1 MPRKIVLVS
10 GSVAAGKT
18 TLVEHLRRDFGVHVI
33 KTKDL
38 IRQMAAKKLGR
49 ELEAERRA
57 MQQFGDRLD
66 RETKGQWVR
75 DAVRRTLS
83 QLGPNEQEAVA
94 VVDAVRIPLQ
104 IRRIRESYGHLVV
117 HIHLRAPQDVLE
129 ARYKHRNSGLK
140 ELASL
145 SALATNRTEAR
156 INKLEQTADIV
167 IDTQRS
173 SRDDVLVRAA
183 AALGLHSREYERSVD
198 VVVGGQFGSEGK
210 GHIAS
215 YLAGEYQV
223 LVRVGG
229 PNAGHQVFAK
239 PSPYTHHQLPSGTLR
254 NPLAKLVIAPGAVIN
269 PDSLMEEIAE
279 CKVDSERLFIDP
291 QAMIVTAADIRNE
304 NGLKDRISSTG
315 QGVGFATARRITDR
329 GKRSM
334 KLAGDIRVLD
344 PYTRRSA
351 WHVLENA
358 YSRGDKILLEG
369 TQGTG
374 LSLYHGEYPYVTSRD
389 TTIGGCL
396 SEAGISPGR
405 VRKVVMVCRTYP
417 IRVQNPPDG
426 TSGGLSQE
434 ISWEVVS
441 QRSKVPLEQLIKTE
455 KTSTTRRDRRVS
467 EFDWVQ
473 LRKAAALNG
482 PTDIALTFADYLDR
496 RNEAARRYEQLRPET
511 IKFIEEI
518 ERVAAA
524 PVSLISTRFDFR
536 SVIDRRYWGKL

>member
-10 GSVAAGKT
+10 GSVASGKS
-18 TLVEHLRRDFGVHVI
+18 TLVERLRRHFDVHVV
-33 KTKDL
+33 KTKHV
-38 IRQMAAKKLGR
+38 IRQIAAKKLDR

-57 MQQFGDRLD
+57 MQKFGDRLD

-75 DAVRRTLS
+75 DALRRTLS
-83 QLGPNEQEAVA
+83 QLGPNERDAVA

-104 IRRIRESYGHLVV
+104 IARIRESYGHVVV
-117 HIHLRAPQDVLE
+117 HIHLRAPEGVLE
-129 ARYKHRNSGLK
+129 ARYKERDSGLK

-145 SALATNRTEAR
+145 SALSEGNKTEAR
-156 INKLEQTADIV
+156 INNLERIADIV
-167 IDTQRS
+167 IDTERS

-183 AALGLHSREYERSVD
+183 AALGLHSREYDRRVD

-215 YLAGEYQV
+215 YMAGEYQV

-229 PNAGHQVFAK
+229 PNAGHKVFMS

-254 NPLAKLVIAPGAVIN
+254 NPLAQLVIAPGAVLN
-269 PDSLMEEIAE
+269 PDSLMREVAE

-291 QAMIVTAADIRNE
+291 QAMIVTEADIRNE
-304 NGLKDRISSTG
+304 KGLQERIGSTR
-315 QGVGFATARRITDR
+315 QGVGFATARRITER
-329 GKRSM
+329 GKRGVR
-334 KLAGDIRVLD
+334 LARDIKVLA
-344 PYTRRSA
+344 PYIRPT
-351 WHVLENA
+351 WDVLEKA
-358 YSRGDKILLEG
+358 YGRGDRILLEG

-374 LSLYHGEYPYVTSRD
+374 LSLYHGPYPFVTSRD
-389 TTIGGCL
+389 TTIAGCL
-396 SEAGISPGR
+396 SEAGIAPGR

-417 IRVQNPPDG
+417 IRVQDPTNG
-426 TSGGLSQE
+426 TSGTLSQE
-434 ISWEVVS
+434 ISWEVVAE
-441 QRSKVPLEQLIKTE
+441 RSKVPIEQLVKAE
-455 KTSTTRRDRRVS
+455 KTSTTNRDRRVS

-482 PTDIALTFADYLDR
+482 PSDIALTFADYLDQ
-496 RNEAARRYEQLRPET
+496 RNEAARRYEQLQPET
-511 IKFIEEI
+511 IRFIEEV

-536 SVIDRRYWGKL
+536 SVIDRRNWGKL